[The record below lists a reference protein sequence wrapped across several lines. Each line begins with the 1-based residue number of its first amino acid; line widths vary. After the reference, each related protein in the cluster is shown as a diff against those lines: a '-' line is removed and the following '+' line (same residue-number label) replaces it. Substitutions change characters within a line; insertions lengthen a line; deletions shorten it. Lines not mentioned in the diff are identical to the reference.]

1 MEAVLADF
9 RSWLYQAAAVAA
21 ETTDRAAAP
30 AAVDLHTLLSQFIAL
45 RHEVN
50 LQTRAARAQ
59 QEQNG
64 EALRRLGQAV
74 EALEQSEEEA
84 LGAIPNT
91 QEEILRP
98 LLKTL
103 VDVADALDLAR
114 RKMLQAQQ
122 AVWPLLEEIKT
133 PVPPAASGTE
143 AAAGSWWARW
153 FGSRPE
159 ATSSPRGQPHPGEE
173 AAKQVRHLLDS
184 LIRGYTMSL
193 QRIERVLEQYSL
205 ERINCVGQPFDP
217 ERMEVMDVVDETGR
231 PSGEVVEEIR
241 RGYLWRG
248 RVFRFALVRV
258 AKS

>member
-1 MEAVLADF
+1 MADF

-84 LGAIPNT
+84 LEAIPNT

-122 AVWPLLEEIKT
+122 AIWPLLEQIKT
-133 PVPPAASGTE
+133 PMPTPSGAE
-143 AAAGSWWARW
+143 APAGSWWARW
-153 FGSRPE
+153 FGSRPD
-159 ATSSPRGQPHPGEE
+159 ATFSPRSQPHPGEE
-173 AAKQVRHLLDS
+173 AANQVRRLLDA
-184 LIRGYTMSL
+184 LIQGYTMSL

-205 ERINCVGQPFDP
+205 ERIDCVGQPFDP
-217 ERMEVMDVVDETGR
+217 ERMEVMDVVDGSDR
-231 PSGEVVEEIR
+231 PSGEVVEEVR